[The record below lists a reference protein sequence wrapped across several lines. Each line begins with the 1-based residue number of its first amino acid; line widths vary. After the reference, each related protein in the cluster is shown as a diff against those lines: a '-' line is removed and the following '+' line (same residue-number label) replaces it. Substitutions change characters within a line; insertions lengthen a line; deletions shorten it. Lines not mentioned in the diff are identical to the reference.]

1 MGGRYGLV
9 VYLKYKNRKYYEYHA
24 NHDAKA
30 ESKVGSQEEEPKYH
44 PFTTSMTFPNLLG
57 MGTALFI
64 SGLTESA
71 SDLYFDDDA
80 ACGMSCKWP
89 ALVVLCLTAL
99 WMCLSA
105 AQLLWFYSKFA
116 SDTWESEEP
125 LDDPKDVEDPLFQL
139 VSWFRVRFFCP
150 TGRGYNVFDR
160 ARGSFERPEDEL
172 EEPARTERILA
183 HPWRLFHDHAADSI
197 DTLSMLW
204 LNRASLSN
212 GILGVGYEYF
222 TLLAQIAVVM
232 ISSSGGG
239 GPAIQMTSILS
250 IQWGMSLYVFS
261 MGPSSDRFDN
271 LMSGLSWTLEGLGT
285 FTLLMQLYLDEDR
298 HEVLS
303 TAAFYSAIFSMFLPI
318 IEKGY
323 DGVFYPI
330 YKCCAKTDAGS
341 PTEIAMAFCAFL
353 LTIPALVASMAG
365 FGVDGFESATD
376 GLVNLAEASAAMDV
390 AGVGADLLSNV
401 VWSDRQHNAAR
412 NIQRRFK
419 NKLAT
424 KQAPTMDPF
433 VLAMKRASK
442 VDPKRMPQTSALDQP
457 KLKVKVRR
465 LKHSESRSME
475 GQVALGCKPNSVTT
489 ETACA
494 KPGPGSGHTD
504 EPNGAGQSRQ
514 NIVSQVNA
522 IACTDDGSA
531 GQQGLEPVWTSPSQ
545 RSAECVAP
553 SNLTASALATPA
565 AMSMDNL
572 VQTEME
578 AQLAG
583 LPDDLPVDLAWLAVS
598 SFLESGAESRSGSE
612 ALARA
617 RAAKQRRLSR
627 TDSTWV

>member
-1 MGGRYGLV
+1 
-9 VYLKYKNRKYYEYHA
+9 
-24 NHDAKA
+24 
-30 ESKVGSQEEEPKYH
+30 
-44 PFTTSMTFPNLLG
+44 
-57 MGTALFI
+57 
-64 SGLTESA
+64 
-71 SDLYFDDDA
+71 
-80 ACGMSCKWP
+80 
-89 ALVVLCLTAL
+89 
-99 WMCLSA
+99 
-105 AQLLWFYSKFA
+105 
-116 SDTWESEEP
+116 
-125 LDDPKDVEDPLFQL
+125 
-139 VSWFRVRFFCP
+139 
-150 TGRGYNVFDR
+150 
-160 ARGSFERPEDEL
+160 
-172 EEPARTERILA
+172 
-183 HPWRLFHDHAADSI
+183 
-197 DTLSMLW
+197 
-204 LNRASLSN
+204 
-212 GILGVGYEYF
+212 
-222 TLLAQIAVVM
+222 
-232 ISSSGGG
+232 
-239 GPAIQMTSILS
+239 
-250 IQWGMSLYVFS
+250 
-261 MGPSSDRFDN
+261 
-271 LMSGLSWTLEGLGT
+271 
-285 FTLLMQLYLDEDR
+285 
-298 HEVLS
+298 
-303 TAAFYSAIFSMFLPI
+303 MFLPI

-514 NIVSQVNA
+514 NIVSQVNS
-522 IACTDDGSA
+522 IACSDRASA
-531 GQQGLEPVWTSPSQ
+531 CPQGPVWTSPSQ
-545 RSAECVAP
+545 TRQSRAVSQNIAPKAILPSQIVSAWPQTDANTASFISSDAVPSAKARLAPSRTSVATNQPSNAKKGRNIVAGVEPMVQESASGWNRTEARSVPRRRRLRAKPGQQASQQAVAPTVAP
-553 SNLTASALATPA
+553 S
-565 AMSMDNL
+565 
-572 VQTEME
+572 
-578 AQLAG
+578 QLAPYLSIG
-583 LPDDLPVDLAWLAVS
+583 IAASVAEVDAVQ
-598 SFLESGAESRSGSE
+598 LDGAT
-612 ALARA
+612 
-617 RAAKQRRLSR
+617 Q
-627 TDSTWV
+627 